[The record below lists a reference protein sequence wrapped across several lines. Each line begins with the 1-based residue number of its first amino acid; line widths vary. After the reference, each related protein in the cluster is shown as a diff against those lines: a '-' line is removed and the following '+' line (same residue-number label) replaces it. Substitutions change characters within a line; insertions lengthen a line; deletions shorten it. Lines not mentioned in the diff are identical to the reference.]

1 METGRPEMKVNKERG
16 RKRKRKEVDV
26 TLNVLWLSVA
36 SRLQVVWRSEVR
48 GMYMLVTH
56 NQ

>member
-1 METGRPEMKVNKERG
+1 METGRPEMNVNKERG
-16 RKRKRKEVDV
+16 RRCKRKEVDV

-36 SRLQVVWRSEVR
+36 GRLQVVWRSEVR
-48 GMYMLVTH
+48 GMCMLVNH